1 MGHQALV
8 DSVCSK
14 AQQLID
20 QTQDKSLSI
29 FITSIRQLFT
39 NIVSKSDELMNR
51 LETCVKDHTQLSS
64 LVKSF
69 QDWITYFRDEMQ
81 GLAETSGEKSE
92 TKKKIKALEELQT
105 RLEQGRVKLEEIQH
119 LCSTV
124 TVSTSPRGC
133 ELLAKTNT
141 NLQEEL
147 DMVTA
152 NLQETKRSQETILQR
167 WQSFEDGL
175 EACNAWLR
183 QQETA
188 FGDQSLQVTLPDKE
202 AQFAIFQSVRD
213 VITGYEPEVD
223 AFVDQATALFQSS
236 GVERLRPLISQI
248 SCKYQQLH
256 VQSKEVVSKWHGV
269 VDDHRL
275 YEEKFFE
282 TIAWITSLEDILE
295 TLLKSRDQPESSGST
310 KIGVQNLMA
319 EKEQASHRLGSLTSA
334 GERLFP
340 ETASAGREKIR
351 QDLKLLR
358 IRWEE
363 LERRLNEQHKSQEQQ
378 LQRLSTYQDGITQI
392 SVWLDTMEKCVAND
406 QSGLQAASLP
416 EIRSH
421 LLKQR
426 TFLQDVLTHK
436 RQVEALK
443 ERARSLVEDLP
454 STVSQPKESQDV
466 QRTIDDITHR
476 YDILTSGL
484 QGSIANCEWLLDV
497 LQQHQD
503 LEKAQ
508 TDWQQQA
515 WLQLNSN
522 TGIIV
527 FILCGNCIDAN
538 CLFLKTTEEASMLS
552 KCVVPRFWKL

>member
-1 MGHQALV
+1 
-8 DSVCSK
+8 
-14 AQQLID
+14 
-20 QTQDKSLSI
+20 
-29 FITSIRQLFT
+29 
-39 NIVSKSDELMNR
+39 MNR

-69 QDWITYFRDEMQ
+69 QDWITSFRDETQ
-81 GLAETSGEKSE
+81 SLADTIGEKSE
-92 TKKKIKALEELQT
+92 TKKKIKTLDEIQGGQ
-105 RLEQGRVKLEEIQH
+105 EQGRSKLEEIQS

-124 TVSTSPRGC
+124 VAFTSPRGC
-133 ELLAKTNT
+133 ELLAKSVASLQDELEAVSTS
-141 NLQEEL
+141 LQEI
-147 DMVTA
+147 
-152 NLQETKRSQETILQR
+152 KRSQEAILQR
-167 WQSFEDGL
+167 WQSFEERL
-175 EACNAWLR
+175 ESCNVWLR
-183 QQETA
+183 KQETA
-188 FGDQSLQVTLPDKE
+188 FGEQALQVTLPDKE
-202 AQFAIFQSVRD
+202 AQLVIFQTARD
-213 VITGYEPEVD
+213 TITGYEPEVD

-256 VQSKEVVSKWHGV
+256 VQSKEVVSKWHGI

-282 TIAWITSLEDILE
+282 TIAWITSLEDVLE
-295 TLLKSRDQPESSGST
+295 SLLKFKDQSETGNT
-310 KIGVQNLMA
+310 TIIGVQNLMA

-340 ETASAGREKIR
+340 DTASAGREKIR

-358 IRWEE
+358 SRWEE
-363 LERRLNEQHKSQEQQ
+363 LERRLSEQHKSQEQQ
-378 LQRLSTYQDGITQI
+378 LQRLSTYQDGIVQI
-392 SVWLDTMEKCVAND
+392 SVWLDAMEKCVAND

-421 LLKQR
+421 LLKQK

-454 STVSQPKESQDV
+454 SSVGQPKESQDV
-466 QRTIDDITHR
+466 QRTIGDITNR
-476 YDILTSGL
+476 YEILTNGL
-484 QGSIANCEWLLDV
+484 QGAIANSEWLLDV
-497 LQQHQD
+497 LQQHHD

-508 TDWQQQA
+508 SDWQQQA

-522 TGIIV
+522 TGTIYLIIHLQYETYPSIPMV
-527 FILCGNCIDAN
+527 NF
-538 CLFLKTTEEASMLS
+538 
-552 KCVVPRFWKL
+552 

>member
-1 MGHQALV
+1 MKEILAHQTLV

-29 FITSIRQLFT
+29 YITSIRQLFT
-39 NIVSKSDELMNR
+39 NIVSKSNELMNR
-51 LETCVKDHTQLSS
+51 LETCVKDHTQLST
-64 LVKSF
+64 LIKSY
-69 QDWITYFRDEMQ
+69 QDWTTWFRDELQ
-81 GLAETSGEKSE
+81 GLSETGGEKTE
-92 TKKKIKALEELQT
+92 TKKKVKALEELQT
-105 RLEQGRVKLEEIQH
+105 KLEQGRQKLEEIQG
-119 LCSTV
+119 LSSTV
-124 TVSTSPRGC
+124 VASTSPRGC
-133 ELLAKTNT
+133 ELLAKTT
-141 NLQEEL
+141 ASVQEEFET
-147 DMVTA
+147 VTA
-152 NLQETKRSQETILQR
+152 NVQETIRNQEAIIQR

-175 EACNAWLR
+175 EVCNQWLR

-188 FGDQSLQVTLPDKE
+188 FGDQALHVTLPDKE
-202 AQFAIFQSVRD
+202 AQLVVFQSIRD
-213 VITGYEPEVD
+213 TITGYEPEVD
-223 AFVDQATALFQSS
+223 AFVDQGTALFQSS
-236 GVERLRPLISQI
+236 AVERLRPLISQI

-256 VQSKEVVSKWHGV
+256 VQSKEVVSKWQGIV
-269 VDDHRL
+269 EDHRL

-282 TIAWITSLEDILE
+282 TIAWITSLEDVLE
-295 TLLKSRDQPESSGST
+295 SLLKFRDQGETSSTS

-358 IRWEE
+358 LRWEE
-363 LERRLNEQHKSQEQQ
+363 LERRLSEQHKCQEQQ
-378 LQRLSTYQDGITQI
+378 LQRLSSYQDGIVQI
-392 SVWLDTMEKCVAND
+392 GVWLDTMEKCVAND
-406 QSGLQAASLP
+406 QSGLQAASLQ

-421 LLKQR
+421 LLKQK

-436 RQVEALK
+436 RQVEGLK
-443 ERARSLVEDLP
+443 ERARSIVEDLP
-454 STVSQPKESQDV
+454 SSAGQAKESQDV
-466 QRTIDDITHR
+466 QRTIGDITNR
-476 YDILTSGL
+476 YEILTSGL
-484 QGSIANCEWLLDV
+484 QGSIANSEWLLDV

-522 TGIIV
+522 TG
-527 FILCGNCIDAN
+527 N
-538 CLFLKTTEEASMLS
+538 
-552 KCVVPRFWKL
+552 